1 MFSNMIR
8 FFTNNARMNYTLFFL
23 IIAVGVYSY
32 IKIPKE
38 IFPSFDLD
46 MVSISGNYSGASLD
60 VMDKMAVKP
69 LEEEIDNIDG
79 IKDLTTIINPGRF
92 TIVLELEK
100 GVDKYNTADKVKDAL
115 AIAKRDLPEDM
126 DEPVVKVLEVKRDL
140 LNIVVASETLPLSA
154 IKEKAQKLKEEL
166 SAIKYISEVEIYGD
180 SDIFYDI
187 ELDTEKIRAFDLTPE
202 SVISALSRLSFIF
215 PLGKI
220 EDEKRGF
227 FYLSTANGKKSAE
240 AWGDTRI
247 IVKDKSLYLKDIAKI
262 QKHYEDAQ
270 TLYLMDTKTALN
282 IVVKQDEKGNALRL
296 GEKIETLL
304 TKFRE
309 QNPKLEAFVHNDRSE
324 KIKDR
329 LNIVISNILL
339 GLVVISLLVAWLINS
354 RMAFIIALGI
364 PTSFLIGAFAL
375 YLFGYSINMI
385 SLIGVLLALGI
396 IVDDAIVVSEN
407 IQQYIEKGYAAKEA
421 AILGAKEM
429 AKPVIIAS
437 LTTLFAFIPA
447 LLISGKMG
455 EVMKLIPIAVS
466 VLVIASLIESFIF
479 LPIHA
484 AHTLSPK
491 QKTRSWAGA
500 NRLYSLVIHHLM
512 RHKKGFLITFV
523 LVVPLLTVLAF
534 KSSKFQMF
542 PRFDSKTIHI
552 ALKADVNTSVEA
564 MNNIL
569 MQIQKDLYPHKEE
582 FYIKHIGS
590 VAGYRRDSASNS
602 ETYPYVGDI
611 TLELEKL
618 KAQNIVDKYITP
630 YLSFYYDKAQRSRE
644 MKSNEV
650 SKKLALWLK
659 EQNYQERFGL
669 RDLAIVQQK
678 VGPIKA
684 DIKIGLIS
692 EDNQAIIQAIHRL
705 ESKLETTSGVITIT
719 DNIQFGIDEIKLHI
733 NPYGESLGIDEA
745 TIGKTI
751 ADLYLSRKISTTFNE
766 EGLLEVKVQSLQK
779 DSLETLEALRIP
791 LGDGS
796 SVALQE
802 IATFESIKAFEKV
815 TKDNGVKNFYLFANI
830 DPKVITADEV
840 LTTLEPILQEIKK
853 SGIKI
858 VQKGEQ
864 EKKAELKNDM
874 LSASALAIVLIML
887 SMLYLFNSFR
897 ESFMLL
903 SVIPFSFLGVMAGHM
918 LLDVNIGMPS
928 LVGILGLAGVVIN
941 DGIIML
947 ITLKRANNI
956 EDIYTLSAKRF
967 RPIVLTSIT
976 TLVGLSTL
984 IFFPTGQAVIFQPL
998 AIALGFGLAWG
1009 TVLNLLYLPVLYTFL
1024 NQKRLSV
1031 ER

>member
-8 FFTNNARMNYTLFFL
+8 FFTQNARMNYTLFFL
-23 IIAVGVYSY
+23 IIAIGVYSY

-46 MVSISGNYSGASLD
+46 MVSITGNYSGASLD

-140 LNIVVASETLPLSA
+140 LNIVIASETLPLSA
-154 IKEKAQKLKEEL
+154 LKIKAQKLKEEL

-180 SDIFYDI
+180 SDIIYEI
-187 ELDTEKIRAFDLTPE
+187 ELDTQKIRAFDLSSE
-202 SVISALSRLSFIF
+202 GIVAALRKLSFIF

-220 EDEKRGF
+220 EDEKGGF

-240 AWGDTRI
+240 AWGDMRI
-247 IVKDKSLYLKDIAKI
+247 VVEGKSLYLKDIANI
-262 QKHYEDAQ
+262 EKHHEDAQ
-270 TLYLMDTKTALN
+270 TLFLMDTKTALN
-282 IVVKQDEKGNALRL
+282 IIVKQDEKGNALRL
-296 GEKIETLL
+296 GEKIESILE
-304 TKFRE
+304 KFRE
-309 QNPKLEAFVHNDRSE
+309 HNPKVEAFIHNDRSE

-339 GLVVISLLVAWLINS
+339 GLVIITLLVAWLINS
-354 RMAFIIALGI
+354 RMALIIALGI

-407 IQQYIEKGYAAKEA
+407 IQQYIEKGYEAKEA

-429 AKPVIIAS
+429 AKPVVIAS
-437 LTTLFAFIPA
+437 ITTLFAFIPA

-466 VLVIASLIESFIF
+466 VLVIASLIEAFIF

-484 AHTLSPK
+484 AHTLNAK
-491 QKTRSWAGA
+491 QKTHSWAKSKH
-500 NRLYSLVIHHLM
+500 LYSLIIHHLM
-512 RHKKGFLITFV
+512 RHKKGFLVTFV
-523 LVVPLLTVLAF
+523 IIVPLLTILSF
-534 KSSKFQMF
+534 KTSKFQMF

-564 MNNIL
+564 MNRIL
-569 MQIQKDLYPHKEE
+569 EQIQLDLLPHKEE

-590 VAGYRRDSASNS
+590 VAGFRRDSASNS

-630 YLSFYYDKAQRSRE
+630 YLSFYYDKAQRTRE
-644 MKSNEV
+644 LKSAEI
-650 SKKLALWLK
+650 SKKLTLWLK
-659 EQNYQERFGL
+659 EQNYKERFGL
-669 RDLAIVQQK
+669 RDLAIVQRK

-692 EDNQAIIQAIHRL
+692 EDNQAIIQAIHTL
-705 ESKLETTSGVITIT
+705 EAKLETVAGVITIT

-745 TIGKTI
+745 TIGKSI
-751 ADLYLSRKISTTFNE
+751 SDLYLSRKISTTFND

-791 LGDGS
+791 IGDGS
-796 SVALQE
+796 SVALRE

-840 LTTLEPILQEIKK
+840 LATLEPILGEIRK
-853 SGIKI
+853 SGIKV

-864 EKKAELKNDM
+864 EKKAELKHDM
-874 LSASALAIVLIML
+874 LTASALALLLILL

-903 SVIPFSFLGVMAGHM
+903 SVIPFSFLGVMVGHK
-918 LLDVNIGMPS
+918 LLGVNIGMPS

-947 ITLKRANNI
+947 MTLKKANTI
-956 EDIYTLSAKRF
+956 EEIYTLAAKRF
-967 RPIVLTSIT
+967 RPIVLTSVT
-976 TLVGLSTL
+976 TLVGLATL